1 MGSEARAFV
10 VSEDV
15 TRIAKYVLRSPYAS
29 TIFECLELWCRDDV
43 SVVNIGDIYRCF
55 TEKYQVREY
64 KSRAE
69 YVIRRFRKFDVIGVE
84 GVRATINCGKVR
96 QVYNYIG
103 EKPITNWVKTLEYLG
118 RILTD
123 KLLGEELI
131 IEEKEEKLGGWDA
144 YVRFT
149 YASLMNA
156 LQAGFASYVLS
167 ILTGHFTG
175 QVRSINGVYA
185 GMGLR
190 SGCTEFK
197 APSAWGCLN
206 EVLKNAVWESH
217 CGVCRYGGN
226 GGVWYTASSKEILI
240 HVESRDS
247 KYLLV
252 MHGWFKEDKG
262 VESANERLVRELTQF
277 FSNTDKD
284 DAVYKALTI
293 TMINQGIAPLLDYTT
308 SLIHIIAGDREDVG
322 FALDGV
328 VSAGA
333 LSIDPEL
340 TTLLMTLLP
349 KSLHRKHT
357 GLFTELAKL
366 MLDINGYFIGTP
378 VSRLFRGVDGEAQ
391 LIPMRYYELI
401 LMNLKG
407 IVKDE

>member
-1 MGSEARAFV
+1 MGSEARALV
-10 VSEDV
+10 VSKDV
-15 TRIAKYVLRSPYAS
+15 TSIAKYVLRSPYAS

-55 TEKYQVREY
+55 AEKYQVRGY

-69 YVIRRFRKFDVIGVE
+69 YVIRRFRELGVIGID
-84 GVRATINCGKVR
+84 GVRATIKCGKVW

-103 EKPITNWVKTLEYLG
+103 EKPIINWVKTLEYLG

-131 IEEKEEKLGGWDA
+131 IEEKLGGWDA
-144 YVRFT
+144 YARFA

-156 LQAGFASYVLS
+156 LRAGFTSYVLS
-167 ILTGHFTG
+167 ILTGHFNG
-175 QVRSINGVYA
+175 QVRSINEVYA

-190 SGCTEFK
+190 SECTEFRGS
-197 APSAWGCLN
+197 SAWGCLN
-206 EVLKNAVWESH
+206 EVLKNAVWERP

-240 HVESRDS
+240 HVASRDS

-262 VESANERLVRELTQF
+262 VESTNERLVRELVQF
-277 FSNTDKD
+277 FDSTDKD
-284 DAVYKALTI
+284 DAAYKALTT
-293 TMINQGIAPLLDYTT
+293 TMINQGIAPLLDYAM
-308 SLIHIIAGDREDVG
+308 SLIHIMAGDREDVG

-333 LSIDPEL
+333 LSIDPEP
-340 TTLLMTLLP
+340 TILLMALLP
-349 KSLHRKHT
+349 KSLHRKHI

-378 VSRLFRGVDGEAQ
+378 VSKLIRKINSEAQ
-391 LIPMRYYELI
+391 LIPMKYYELI

>member
-1 MGSEARAFV
+1 MGGETKALV
-10 VSEDV
+10 VSKDV

-55 TEKYQVREY
+55 AEKYQVREY

-69 YVIRRFRKFDVIGVE
+69 YVIRRFRELGVIDVK
-84 GVRATINCGKVR
+84 GVRVTIKCGKVW

-103 EKPITNWVKTLEYLG
+103 EKPIINWVKTLKYLG
-118 RILTD
+118 KILTD
-123 KLLGEELI
+123 KLLGELI
-131 IEEKEEKLGGWDA
+131 IEEKEEKLSGWGA
-144 YVRFT
+144 YMRFA

-156 LQAGFASYVLS
+156 LQAGFTSYVLS

-175 QVRSINGVYA
+175 QVRSINEIYA

-190 SGCTEFK
+190 SECTEFK
-197 APSAWGCLN
+197 APSAWDCLN

-240 HVESRDS
+240 HVVSRDS

-262 VESANERLVRELTQF
+262 VESTNERLVRELVQF

-284 DAVYKALTI
+284 DAAYKALTT
-293 TMINQGIAPLLDYTT
+293 TMINQGIAPLLDYAMN
-308 SLIHIIAGDREDVG
+308 LIHIIAGDREDVG

-333 LSIDPEL
+333 LSTDPEP
-340 TTLLMTLLP
+340 TTLLMALLP

-378 VSRLFRGVDGEAQ
+378 VSRLIRKINGEAQ
-391 LIPMRYYELI
+391 LVPMKYYELI
-401 LMNLKG
+401 LMNLKD

>member
-1 MGSEARAFV
+1 MGGETKALV
-10 VSEDV
+10 VSKNV
-15 TRIAKYVLRSPYAS
+15 TSIAKYVLRSPYAS

-43 SVVNIGDIYRCF
+43 SIVNIGDIYRCF

-131 IEEKEEKLGGWDA
+131 IEEKLSGWGA
-144 YVRFT
+144 YVRFI

-156 LQAGFASYVLS
+156 LQAGFTSYVLS
-167 ILTGHFTG
+167 ILTGHFNG
-175 QVRSINGVYA
+175 QVRSVSEVYA

-190 SGCTEFK
+190 SGCMEFRGS
-197 APSAWGCLN
+197 SAWGCLN
-206 EVLKNAVWESH
+206 EVLKDAVWESH
-217 CGVCRYGGN
+217 CGVCRYGGDR
-226 GGVWYTASSKEILI
+226 GVWYMASSREIFI

-252 MHGWFKEDKG
+252 MHGWFKEGKG
-262 VESANERLVRELTQF
+262 VESANERLVRDLTQF

-284 DAVYKALTI
+284 DAAYKALTT
-293 TMINQGIAPLLDYTT
+293 TMINQDVAPLLDYAM
-308 SLIHIIAGDREDVG
+308 SLIHIIASYSEDVG

-333 LSIDPEL
+333 LSTDPEP
-340 TTLLMTLLP
+340 TTLLMALLP

-366 MLDINGYFIGTP
+366 MLDINGHFIGTP
-378 VSRLFRGVDGEAQ
+378 VSRLIRKINGEAQ

-401 LMNLKG
+401 LMSLKG

>member
-1 MGSEARAFV
+1 MGSEARALV
-10 VSEDV
+10 VSKDV
-15 TRIAKYVLRSPYAS
+15 TSIAKYVLRSPYAS

-55 TEKYQVREY
+55 AEKYQVRGY

-69 YVIRRFRKFDVIGVE
+69 YVIRRFRKFDIIDVK
-84 GVRATINCGKVR
+84 GVRVTINCGKVW

-103 EKPITNWVKTLEYLG
+103 EKPIINWVKTLEYLG

-123 KLLGEELI
+123 KLLGELI
-131 IEEKEEKLGGWDA
+131 IEEKLSGWDA
-144 YVRFT
+144 YVRFI

-156 LQAGFASYVLS
+156 LRAGFTSYVLS

-175 QVRSINGVYA
+175 QVRSINEVYA

-190 SGCTEFK
+190 SECTEFRGS
-197 APSAWGCLN
+197 SAWGCLN
-206 EVLKNAVWESH
+206 EVLKNAVWENP

-240 HVESRDS
+240 YVASRDS

-252 MHGWFKEDKG
+252 MHGWFKEGKD
-262 VESANERLVRELTQF
+262 VESTNERLVRELVQF

-284 DAVYKALTI
+284 DAAHKALVT
-293 TMINQGIAPLLDYTT
+293 TMINQGIAPLLDYTMN
-308 SLIHIIAGDREDVG
+308 LIHIIAGNREDVS

-333 LSIDPEL
+333 LSTDPEP
-340 TTLLMTLLP
+340 TTLLMALLP

-378 VSRLFRGVDGEAQ
+378 VSRLIREVNGEAQ
-391 LIPMRYYELI
+391 LIPMKYYELI
-401 LMNLKG
+401 LMSLKG

>member
-1 MGSEARAFV
+1 MGGEARAFV

-15 TRIAKYVLRSPYAS
+15 TSIAKYVLRSPYAS

-55 TEKYQVREY
+55 AEKYQVREY

-69 YVIRRFRKFDVIGVE
+69 YVIRRFRELGVISVE
-84 GVRATINCGKVR
+84 GVSVTINCGRVR

-103 EKPITNWVKTLEYLG
+103 EKPIINWVKTLEYLG

-123 KLLGEELI
+123 KLLGELI
-131 IEEKEEKLGGWDA
+131 IEEKLSGWGA

-156 LQAGFASYVLS
+156 LQAGFTSYVLS

-175 QVRSINGVYA
+175 QVRDINEVYA
-185 GMGLR
+185 DTGPR
-190 SGCTEFK
+190 SGCAEFRGS
-197 APSAWGCLN
+197 SAWGCLN
-206 EVLKNAVWESH
+206 EVLKDAVWESP

-226 GGVWYTASSKEILI
+226 RGVWYMASSREILI

-252 MHGWFKEDKG
+252 MHGWFKEGKG
-262 VESANERLVRELTQF
+262 VESANERLVRDLTQF

-284 DAVYKALTI
+284 DAAYKALIT
-293 TMINQGIAPLLDYTT
+293 TMINQGIAPLLDYAM

-333 LSIDPEL
+333 LSTDPEP
-340 TTLLMTLLP
+340 TTLLMALLP

-366 MLDINGYFIGTP
+366 MLDINGHFIGTP
-378 VSRLFRGVDGEAQ
+378 VSRLIRKINGETQ
-391 LIPMRYYELI
+391 LIPMKYYELI
-401 LMNLKG
+401 LMNPKD

>member
-1 MGSEARAFV
+1 MGGETKALV
-10 VSEDV
+10 VSKDV
-15 TRIAKYVLRSPYAS
+15 TSIAKYVLRSPYAS

-43 SVVNIGDIYRCF
+43 SVVNISDIYRCF
-55 TEKYQVREY
+55 AEKYQVREY

-69 YVIRRFRKFDVIGVE
+69 YVIRRFRKFDIIDVK
-84 GVRATINCGKVR
+84 GVRATINCGKVW

-103 EKPITNWVKTLEYLG
+103 EKPIINWVKTLKYLG
-118 RILTD
+118 KILTD
-123 KLLGEELI
+123 KLLGELI
-131 IEEKEEKLGGWDA
+131 IEEKEEKLSGWGA
-144 YVRFT
+144 YMRFT

-156 LQAGFASYVLS
+156 LRAGFASYVLS

-175 QVRSINGVYA
+175 QVRSVSEVYA
-185 GMGLR
+185 GMELR
-190 SGCTEFK
+190 SGCTEFRGS
-197 APSAWGCLN
+197 SAWGCLN
-206 EVLKNAVWESH
+206 EVLKDAVWERP

-226 GGVWYTASSKEILI
+226 GGVWYTASSREILI

-252 MHGWFKEDKG
+252 MHGWFKEGKG
-262 VESANERLVRELTQF
+262 VESANKRLVRELVQF

-284 DAVYKALTI
+284 DAAYKALTT
-293 TMINQGIAPLLDYTT
+293 TMINQGIAPLLDYAM
-308 SLIHIIAGDREDVG
+308 SLIHIIAGYSEDVG

-333 LSIDPEL
+333 LSIDPEP

-391 LIPMRYYELI
+391 LIPMKYYELI
-401 LMNLKG
+401 LMNPKD

>member
-1 MGSEARAFV
+1 MGGEARAFV

-15 TRIAKYVLRSPYAS
+15 ISIAKYVLRSPYAS

-43 SVVNIGDIYRCF
+43 FVVNIGDIYRCF
-55 TEKYQVREY
+55 TEKYQVRGY

-69 YVIRRFRKFDVIGVE
+69 YVIRRFRELGVINVE
-84 GVRATINCGKVR
+84 GTRTTINCGKVW

-103 EKPITNWVKTLEYLG
+103 EKPIINWVKTLEYLG

-131 IEEKEEKLGGWDA
+131 IEEKLSGWGA
-144 YVRFT
+144 YVRFI

-156 LQAGFASYVLS
+156 LQAGFTSYVLS

-175 QVRSINGVYA
+175 QVRSINEVYA
-185 GMGLR
+185 GTRPR
-190 SGCTEFK
+190 SGCAEFK

-206 EVLKNAVWESH
+206 EVLKDAVWESH
-217 CGVCRYGGN
+217 CGVCRYGGDR
-226 GGVWYTASSKEILI
+226 GVWYMASSKEILI
-240 HVESRDS
+240 HVASRDS

-252 MHGWFKEDKG
+252 MHGWFKEGKG
-262 VESANERLVRELTQF
+262 VESANERLVRDLTQF

-284 DAVYKALTI
+284 DAAYKALTT
-293 TMINQGIAPLLDYTT
+293 TMINQGIAPLLDYAM

-333 LSIDPEL
+333 LSTGPEP
-340 TTLLMTLLP
+340 TTLLMALLP

-357 GLFTELAKL
+357 GLLTELAKL
-366 MLDINGYFIGTP
+366 MLDINGHFVGTP
-378 VSRLFRGVDGEAQ
+378 VIRLIRKINGEAQ
-391 LIPMRYYELI
+391 LVPMKYYELI
-401 LMNLKG
+401 LMNPKD
-407 IVKDE
+407 IIKDE

>member
-1 MGSEARAFV
+1 MGSEARALV
-10 VSEDV
+10 VSKNV

-43 SVVNIGDIYRCF
+43 SVVNISDIYRCF
-55 TEKYQVREY
+55 AEKYQVREY

-69 YVIRRFRKFDVIGVE
+69 YVIRRFRKFDIIDVK
-84 GVRATINCGKVR
+84 GVRATINCGKVW

-103 EKPITNWVKTLEYLG
+103 EKPIINWVKTLKYLG
-118 RILTD
+118 KILTD
-123 KLLGEELI
+123 KLLGELI
-131 IEEKEEKLGGWDA
+131 IEEKEEKLSGWGA
-144 YVRFT
+144 YMRFT

-156 LQAGFASYVLS
+156 LRAGFASYVLS

-175 QVRSINGVYA
+175 QVRSVSEVYA

-190 SGCTEFK
+190 SGCMEFRGS
-197 APSAWGCLN
+197 SAWGCLN
-206 EVLKNAVWESH
+206 EVLKDAVWESH
-217 CGVCRYGGN
+217 CGVCRYGGDR
-226 GGVWYTASSKEILI
+226 GVWYMASSREIFI

-252 MHGWFKEDKG
+252 MHGWFKEGKG
-262 VESANERLVRELTQF
+262 VESTNERLVRELTQF

-284 DAVYKALTI
+284 DAAYKALTT
-293 TMINQGIAPLLDYTT
+293 TMINQGVAPLLDYTMN
-308 SLIHIIAGDREDVG
+308 LIHIIAGNREDVS

-333 LSIDPEL
+333 LSIDPEP

-357 GLFTELAKL
+357 GLLTELAKL
-366 MLDINGYFIGTP
+366 VLDINGYFIGTP
-378 VSRLFRGVDGEAQ
+378 VIRLFREVDGEAQ
-391 LIPMRYYELI
+391 LMPMKYYELI

>member
-1 MGSEARAFV
+1 MGGETRALV

-15 TRIAKYVLRSPYAS
+15 TSIAKYVLRSPYAS
-29 TIFECLELWCRDDV
+29 TIFECLELWCRDNV
-43 SVVNIGDIYRCF
+43 SIVNIGDIYRCF
-55 TEKYQVREY
+55 TEKYQVRGY

-69 YVIRRFRKFDVIGVE
+69 YVIRGFRKFDVIGVE
-84 GVRATINCGKVR
+84 GVRATINCGKVW
-96 QVYNYIG
+96 QIYNYIG
-103 EKPITNWVKTLEYLG
+103 EKPIINWVKTLEYLG

-175 QVRSINGVYA
+175 QVRSINEVYA

-197 APSAWGCLN
+197 VSSAWGCLN

-293 TMINQGIAPLLDYTT
+293 TMINQGIAPLLDYAM

-333 LSIDPEL
+333 LSIDPEP

-378 VSRLFRGVDGEAQ
+378 VSRLIRGVDGEAQ
-391 LIPMRYYELI
+391 LIPMKYYELI
-401 LMNLKG
+401 LMNPKD
-407 IVKDE
+407 IIKDE

>member
-1 MGSEARAFV
+1 MGGETRALV
-10 VSEDV
+10 VSKDV

-55 TEKYQVREY
+55 REKYQVREY

-69 YVIRRFRKFDVIGVE
+69 YAIRRFRELGVIRVE
-84 GVRATINCGKVR
+84 GTRTTINCGKV
-96 QVYNYIG
+96 QQIYNYIG
-103 EKPITNWVKTLEYLG
+103 EKPIINWVKTLEYLG

-123 KLLGEELI
+123 KLLGEEL
-131 IEEKEEKLGGWDA
+131 GGWDA
-144 YVRFT
+144 YARFT

-156 LQAGFASYVLS
+156 LRAGFTSYVLS

-175 QVRSINGVYA
+175 QVRSVSEVYA

-190 SGCTEFK
+190 SGCTEFRGS
-197 APSAWGCLN
+197 SAWGCLN
-206 EVLKNAVWESH
+206 EVLKNAVWESP

-240 HVESRDS
+240 YVASRDS

-252 MHGWFKEDKG
+252 MHGWFKEGKD
-262 VESANERLVRELTQF
+262 VESTNERLVRELVQF

-284 DAVYKALTI
+284 DAAHKALTT
-293 TMINQGIAPLLDYTT
+293 TMINQGIAPLLDYAMN
-308 SLIHIIAGDREDVG
+308 LIHIIAGNREDVG

-333 LSIDPEL
+333 LSTDPEP
-340 TTLLMTLLP
+340 TTLLMALLP

-378 VSRLFRGVDGEAQ
+378 VSRLIREVNGEAQ
-391 LIPMRYYELI
+391 LIPMKYYELI
-401 LMNLKG
+401 LMSLKG

>member
-1 MGSEARAFV
+1 MGGETKALV
-10 VSEDV
+10 VSKDV

-29 TIFECLELWCRDDV
+29 TVFECLELWCKDNV
-43 SVVNIGDIYRCF
+43 SVDIGDIYRCF

-69 YVIRRFRKFDVIGVE
+69 YVIRRFRELGVIDVK
-84 GVRATINCGKVR
+84 GVRVTIKCGKVW

-103 EKPITNWVKTLEYLG
+103 EKPIIIKTLEYLG

-123 KLLGEELI
+123 KLLGELI
-131 IEEKEEKLGGWDA
+131 IEEKEEKLSGWGA
-144 YVRFT
+144 YMRFT

-156 LQAGFASYVLS
+156 LRAGFTSYVLS

-175 QVRSINGVYA
+175 QVRSVSEVYA
-185 GMGLR
+185 GMELR
-190 SGCTEFK
+190 SGCTEFRGS
-197 APSAWGCLN
+197 SAWGCLN
-206 EVLKNAVWESH
+206 EVLKDAVWERP

-226 GGVWYTASSKEILI
+226 GGVWYTASSREILI

-252 MHGWFKEDKG
+252 MHGWFKEGKG
-262 VESANERLVRELTQF
+262 VESANKRLVRELVQF

-284 DAVYKALTI
+284 DAAYKALTT
-293 TMINQGIAPLLDYTT
+293 TMINQGIAPLLDYAM
-308 SLIHIIAGDREDVG
+308 SLIHIIAGYSEDVG

-333 LSIDPEL
+333 LSIDPEP

-391 LIPMRYYELI
+391 LIPMKYYELI
-401 LMNLKG
+401 LMNPKD

>member
-1 MGSEARAFV
+1 MGSEARALV
-10 VSEDV
+10 VSKNV

-29 TIFECLELWCRDDV
+29 TIFECLELWCRDNV

-69 YVIRRFRKFDVIGVE
+69 YVIRRFRELGVISVE
-84 GVRATINCGKVR
+84 GVSVTINCGKVW
-96 QVYNYIG
+96 QAYNYIG
-103 EKPITNWVKTLEYLG
+103 EKPIINWVKTLEYLG

-131 IEEKEEKLGGWDA
+131 IEEKLSGWGA
-144 YVRFT
+144 YVRFI

-156 LQAGFASYVLS
+156 LRAGFASYVLS

-175 QVRSINGVYA
+175 QVRGINEVYA
-185 GMGLR
+185 GTGSR
-190 SGCTEFK
+190 SGCTEFRGS
-197 APSAWGCLN
+197 SAWGCLN
-206 EVLKNAVWESH
+206 EVLKDAVWESP
-217 CGVCRYGGN
+217 CGVCRYGGDR
-226 GGVWYTASSKEILI
+226 GVWYTASSKEILI

-252 MHGWFKEDKG
+252 MHGWFKEGKG
-262 VESANERLVRELTQF
+262 VEGTNERLVRELVQF
-277 FSNTDKD
+277 FDSTDKD
-284 DAVYKALTI
+284 DAAYKALTI
-293 TMINQGIAPLLDYTT
+293 TMINQGVAPLLDYAMN
-308 SLIHIIAGDREDVG
+308 LIHIIAGNREDLG

-333 LSIDPEL
+333 LSTDPEP
-340 TTLLMTLLP
+340 TTLLMALLP

-378 VSRLFRGVDGEAQ
+378 VSRLIRKINGEAQ
-391 LIPMRYYELI
+391 LIPMKYYELI
-401 LMNLKG
+401 LMSLKG

>member
-1 MGSEARAFV
+1 MGSEARALV

-15 TRIAKYVLRSPYAS
+15 TSIAKYVLRSPYAS

-55 TEKYQVREY
+55 AEKYQVREY

-69 YVIRRFRKFDVIGVE
+69 YVIRRFRELGIISVE
-84 GVRATINCGKVR
+84 GVSVTINCGRVW

-103 EKPITNWVKTLEYLG
+103 EKPIINWVKTLEYLG

-131 IEEKEEKLGGWDA
+131 IEEKLSGWGA

-149 YASLMNA
+149 YASLTNA
-156 LQAGFASYVLS
+156 LRAGFTSYVLS

-175 QVRSINGVYA
+175 QVRSINEVYA
-185 GMGLR
+185 GTRPR
-190 SGCTEFK
+190 SGCTEFRGS
-197 APSAWGCLN
+197 SAWGCLN
-206 EVLKNAVWESH
+206 EVLKDAVWESP

-226 GGVWYTASSKEILI
+226 RGVWYTASSREILI

-252 MHGWFKEDKG
+252 MHGWFKEGKG
-262 VESANERLVRELTQF
+262 VESANERLVRDLTQF

-284 DAVYKALTI
+284 DAAYKALIT
-293 TMINQGIAPLLDYTT
+293 TMINQGIAPLLDYAM
-308 SLIHIIAGDREDVG
+308 SLIHIIAGERKDVG

-333 LSIDPEL
+333 LSTDPEP
-340 TTLLMTLLP
+340 TTLLMALLP

-366 MLDINGYFIGTP
+366 MLDINGHFIGTP
-378 VSRLFRGVDGEAQ
+378 ISRLIRKINGEAQ
-391 LIPMRYYELI
+391 LIPMKYYELI
-401 LMNLKG
+401 LMNPKD
-407 IVKDE
+407 IIKDE